1 MSSQQTAKT
10 PLALVLPGGGARAA
24 YQVGVLQA
32 ILQITQERT
41 PPGQQPQIPFRIIT
55 GTSAGAINAAS
66 LASNAMNFELA
77 VERLQGVWRNFSVEK
92 VFRCDTRTVLSNAW
106 HWLVAL
112 IRGTLG
118 KGKARSLLDNE
129 PLRALLEAHIRMARI
144 DQVIRADVLQAVA
157 VTAAG
162 YSCGRAVSFYQ
173 SREPVAPWSRRRRQ
187 GLEESLRLEH
197 LMGSVAVPFIFPAV
211 NIGGEY
217 FGDGAVREGA
227 PLSPAIHMGA
237 ERILVIGVR
246 DPREAAETTEHERPS
261 FGYIAGYMLDA
272 LFQDG
277 LQSDIERLA
286 RLNRIV
292 EQAGGEAIANLDG
305 VPFRRITARLI
316 VPSQSITDI
325 AKRHAH
331 RFPRAVKAM
340 LRAIGGGALL
350 KSFLLFDSHYCGEL
364 VELGYADAM
373 ARRAGLEAFLFDAQ
387 PPGDVDQI
395 YL

>member
-1 MSSQQTAKT
+1 MSHKTPKT

-32 ILQITQERT
+32 ILQITRERT
-41 PPGQQPQIPFRIIT
+41 APGEAPQIPFRIIT

-66 LASNAMNFELA
+66 LASNAMNFEQA
-77 VERLQGVWRNFSVEK
+77 IERLQGVWRNFAVDK

-112 IRGTLG
+112 SRGTLG
-118 KGKARSLLDNE
+118 QGKARSLLDNE

-144 DQVIRADVLQAVA
+144 DQAIRADVLQAVA

-162 YSCGRAVSFYQ
+162 YSGGRAVSFYQ

-187 GLEESLRLEH
+187 GREEALRLEH

-237 ERILVIGVR
+237 ERLLVIGVR
-246 DPREAAETTEHERPS
+246 DPREPPEGAHERPS

-316 VPSQSITDI
+316 VPSESVTAI
-325 AKRHAH
+325 AQRHAN

-340 LRAIGGGALL
+340 LRAIGGGAVL

-364 VELGYADAM
+364 VDMGYADAM
-373 ARRAGLEAFLFDAQ
+373 ARRAGLEAFLFDSQ
-387 PPGDVDQI
+387 PPGDADQI